1 MITVEKIGGTSM
13 IKFKDVLNNI
23 ILNTQNENNFLYNR
37 VFVVSA
43 YSGVTNLLL
52 SHKKTKV
59 DGVYSLF
66 KKNGDYLSRLDKL
79 IIELKEINKRF
90 EPLGLDLEIANSF
103 ITSRIEKTKS
113 ILKSIYE
120 VVATGYINKE
130 NILLAAK
137 EILAS
142 IGEVHSAFNSANILQ
157 NRGIKARFIDLSGI
171 DDSDFISIDERINI
185 AFKDINLENTLPIVT
200 GYTKGYEGLMR
211 EFDRGYTE
219 ITFSKIAVKLNADE
233 AIIHKEFHLSSADPN
248 IVGIYN
254 SKPILF
260 TNYDVADQLAD
271 IAMEAIHPK
280 ASKPLEISGIDLR
293 IKSTFY
299 PEHPGTLITKDY
311 VNPKASIEIIAGSK
325 DVIAIEIY
333 EPIMVGEVGFDL
345 AIMKIF
351 ETFNISYISKSTAA
365 NSITI
370 VIWEKDFSESLKEIL
385 IENFYSISVKDVAI
399 VTVIGS
405 NIKNYGILAKTTTIL
420 ANNKI
425 NIESISMALKQV
437 NIQLIIERDNFNKA
451 LIVLN
456 SELS

>member
-13 IKFKDVLNNI
+13 IKFEDILNNI
-23 ILNTQNENNFLYNR
+23 ILKDNLYNR
-37 VFVVSA
+37 AFVVSA

-52 SHKKTKV
+52 SHKKSKV
-59 DGVYSLF
+59 DGVYSFF
-66 KKNGDYLSRLDKL
+66 KKKGDYNKQLDLVTTEL
-79 IIELKEINKRF
+79 IKINRSF
-90 EPLGLDLEIANSF
+90 ESIGLDLEIANSF
-103 ITSRIEKTKS
+103 IISRIDK
-113 ILKSIYE
+113 IRRYLKSISE
-120 VVATGYINKE
+120 VIATGYINKD

-142 IGEVHSAFNSANILQ
+142 LGEVHSAFNTTNILQ
-157 NRGIKARFIDLSGI
+157 NHNINAKFIDLSGI
-171 DDSDFISIDERINI
+171 EDSDFISIDERIDR
-185 AFKDINLENTLPIVT
+185 AFKNIDLSNTLPIVT

-248 IVGIYN
+248 IVGIDN

-311 VNPKASIEIIAGSK
+311 INPKASIEIIAGSK

-385 IENFYSISVKDVAI
+385 IENFYSIFVKDVAI